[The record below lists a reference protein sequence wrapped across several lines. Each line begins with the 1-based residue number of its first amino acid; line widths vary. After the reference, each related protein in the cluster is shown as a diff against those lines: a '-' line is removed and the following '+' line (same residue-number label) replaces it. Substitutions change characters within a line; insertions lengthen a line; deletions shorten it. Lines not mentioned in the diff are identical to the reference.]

1 MRYFVTAD
9 PHGFFTIMHD
19 ALIAQGFDEDNPE
32 HKLVICGD
40 LMDRGKE
47 ARKMQAYILS
57 LLEKDRVILI
67 RGNHEDLMLNMIEDM
82 KVGDPFSLLYSHH
95 ASNKT
100 LDTAYMNDTYII
112 KFYELDKNDYTTE
125 TVDAQSFEDALEHAR
140 RIQTK
145 EQILTEIKIQEEQ

>member
-57 LLEKDRVILI
+57 LCTCVGITRSSPCASVPFGIASLPSAHRHG
-67 RGNHEDLMLNMIEDM
+67 RGERGRSPASVLHFQSMC
-82 KVGDPFSLLYSHH
+82 SLSDNRYFIFF
-95 ASNKT
+95 NP
-100 LDTAYMNDTYII
+100 
-112 KFYELDKNDYTTE
+112 
-125 TVDAQSFEDALEHAR
+125 
-140 RIQTK
+140 
-145 EQILTEIKIQEEQ
+145 

>member
-19 ALIAQGFDEDNPE
+19 TLIAQGFDEDNPN

-57 LLEKDRVILI
+57 LLEKERVILI
-67 RGNHEDLMLNMIEDM
+67 R
-82 KVGDPFSLLYSHH
+82 
-95 ASNKT
+95 AC
-100 LDTAYMNDTYII
+100 
-112 KFYELDKNDYTTE
+112 EL
-125 TVDAQSFEDALEHAR
+125 
-140 RIQTK
+140 
-145 EQILTEIKIQEEQ
+145 